1 MKRRKYYDIILYIKE
16 SDNMN
21 EYIIVKTLC
30 DDKQIVEK
38 ISKDLLLKHLVSGTQ
53 ISTVESTYWW
63 NNKIESSTEYL
74 LEVRTKKSLF
84 KEVEEI
90 IKKIHPYEVCE
101 ISYYEI
107 NGSKEFLNWIE
118 VNTK

>member
-1 MKRRKYYDIILYIKE
+1 
-16 SDNMN
+16 MN

-30 DDKQIVEK
+30 DDKKIVDN
-38 ISKDLLLKHLVSGTQ
+38 ISNTLLQKHLVSGCQ

-63 NNKIESSTEYL
+63 NNTIESCTEYL
-74 LEVRTKKSLF
+74 LEARTKKTLF
-84 KEVEEI
+84 KEIEET

-107 NGSKEFLNWIE
+107 NGSKEFLNWIDI
-118 VNTK
+118 NTK

>member
-1 MKRRKYYDIILYIKE
+1 
-16 SDNMN
+16 MN

-30 DDKQIVEK
+30 DDKKIVEK
-38 ISKDLLLKHLVSGTQ
+38 ISNNLLQKHLVSGCQ

-63 NNKIESSTEYL
+63 NNNIESCTEYL

-84 KEVEEI
+84 EEI
-90 IKKIHPYEVCE
+90 EKLIKQNHPYEVCE

-107 NGSKEFLNWIE
+107 NGSKEFLNWIDI
-118 VNTK
+118 NTK